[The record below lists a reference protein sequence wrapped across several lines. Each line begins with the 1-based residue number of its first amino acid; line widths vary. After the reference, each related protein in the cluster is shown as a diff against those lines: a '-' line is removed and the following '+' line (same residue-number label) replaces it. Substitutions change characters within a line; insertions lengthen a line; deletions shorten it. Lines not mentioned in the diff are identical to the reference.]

1 MLAFLTIDKVSLT
14 LYFLDMHKIV
24 VCLFALIFFLFFH
37 PSVFAED
44 KVTLNEVLVKPETNQ
59 KEWVELYNSGTDS
72 IDLSFYWIDDDES
85 LLVDGSAQ
93 TGSADPGS
101 DPKQLSGQILPGQFL
116 IFEFSSYF
124 NDDGDSVAFF
134 SDQGTKIDSYIYAD
148 NPGVNVT
155 FGRKPDGTGNWE
167 TFCNPTPN
175 QANDCPSPT
184 PAPSPS
190 PNPTSSPSPV
200 KSPTPTP
207 KPSPSTLK
215 LPSPTPKN
223 SPEVLAEKDQENG
236 TASPASSPTESAEGQ
251 NPSKVKI
258 ASMLIG
264 SGLILIGF
272 SAAFYFW
279 YRRTI
284 TLPKEEKEKSED

>member
-1 MLAFLTIDKVSLT
+1 MP
-14 LYFLDMHKIV
+14 KIV
-24 VCLFALIFFLFFH
+24 AYLFVLVFFLFFH
-37 PSVFAED
+37 PQVFAED
-44 KVTLNEVLVKPETNQ
+44 KVTLNEVLVKPETSQ

-72 IDLSFYWIDDDES
+72 VDLSPYWIDDDES
-85 LLVDGSAQ
+85 LIVDGSVQ

-134 SDQGTKIDSYIYAD
+134 NNQGIKIDSYAYDD

-155 FGRKPDGTGNWE
+155 FGRKPDGTGSWLVN
-167 TFCNPTPN
+167 CNPTPN
-175 QANDCPSPT
+175 QTNDCPAPAATPSPSPT
-184 PAPSPS
+184 PSTSSTSSTKSPS
-190 PNPTSSPSPV
+190 
-200 KSPTPTP
+200 PTP

-215 LPSPTPKN
+215 LSSPTPQN
-223 SPEVLAEKDQENG
+223 SPEVLAQKDQAVG

-258 ASMLIG
+258 ASMLVG
-264 SGLILIGF
+264 SGLILIAF
-272 SAAFYFW
+272 SAAFYLW
-279 YRRTI
+279 YRKTI
-284 TLPKEEKEKSED
+284 NSPKEEKEKSED